1 MEKTFE
7 DTIRQFAGFTHV
19 RLNMTQPLQMTDM
32 DLEFKKLNLIVG
44 KNGAGKSLLNK
55 LNWVAVTFLNSKITE
70 KIYNVKESKPDIE
83 LLQFM
88 MDHTFDDQNFH
99 GTLEFYMRDELL
111 KVSYYSLKFEIDQ
124 GKVISVFFEFP
135 PDVVPSA
142 GATYIS
148 TFVRDFSN
156 IERYLKMKN
165 MLGIGNLTSWEDIE
179 KLCQMFKIYDILALE
194 GIIPK
199 FESAGETLT
208 KLKEMGTMGLMDE
221 FDLVDLEVDRQ
232 KGEIYYYDKENTK
245 HRVSALGAGE
255 QSIIMMLVSVL

>member
-7 DTIRQFAGFTHV
+7 YTIRQFAGFTHV
-19 RLNMTQPLQMTDM
+19 RMNLTQPLQLTDI
-32 DLEFKKLNLIVG
+32 DLEFRKLNLIVG
-44 KNGAGKSLLNK
+44 KNGVGKSLMNK
-55 LNWVAVTFLNSKITE
+55 LNWVAVTFLSSKITE
-70 KIYNVKESKPDIE
+70 KIYNIQDSKPDTK

-88 MDHTFDDQNFH
+88 MDNTFDDQNFH

-111 KVSYYSLKFEIDQ
+111 KVSYYTLKFELDY
-124 GKVISVFFEFP
+124 GEVISLTCDFP

-142 GATYIS
+142 GATYLS

-156 IERYLKMKN
+156 IERYLKTKN
-165 MLGIGNLTSWEDIE
+165 LLGIGNLTSWEDIE

-199 FESAGETLT
+199 FENAGETLT
-208 KLKEMGTMGLMDE
+208 KLKEMGTMGLMDD

-232 KGEIYYYDKENTK
+232 KGEIYYYDKGNTK